1 LPAAQATNAALRLP
15 LGACKIYCGTLSPH
29 ASNEQHGEARAALR
43 AYFGAR
49 RANRLVQL

>member
-1 LPAAQATNAALRLP
+1 M
-15 LGACKIYCGTLSPH
+15 GACEIDNGILSPH